1 MNKEEFVQDC
11 IKRVKDARIDDQ
23 YLSYIGFDTSKNKG
37 CCPVHGGNNKNG
49 FSYTDK
55 KGYRQY
61 SCWTQGCIGTGVD
74 IIHLCKEKENLSN
87 EYEAAKYLANMFN
100 IELPKIKRSKED
112 IEKFKEAKRQQQIQN
127 KNKFKI
133 DRAIAD
139 AETIDRKF
147 LISGLNAENT
157 ADMEIINHADYKANE
172 KCYIDKYISEE
183 NLSIVNLLLDNRNSL
198 LVAPPGS
205 GKSTAVIENCKRFNI
220 KSIFILPLASNVEQ
234 IMNDKNVYGAY
245 DNLDLTEALEK
256 SENIVVCTWDKLQ
269 QLKNYDISEY
279 KIILDEVHQIYTD
292 LYREKAIDNMLS
304 IINRAKSRL
313 DVTATPT
320 MLDFSE
326 YEHIVEFVPKNKTN
340 KDIKLYDNV
349 DTKTILD
356 IVNNPKNKSMVLI
369 NNKTI
374 LNMLADS
381 TTQKH
386 EVINADTKNSSK
398 LYELLMKDSTMGD
411 YRTLY
416 HTTTL
421 LASYN
426 IKDTD
431 ITDIII
437 VADRELKNISSI
449 IQDIA
454 RPREVDNIRVHI
466 FGKYKEEC
474 TTVSVNWL
482 IQKEQLKWQKI
493 ADLYNESIYDEFTT
507 FKLDVNASAPGGSY
521 IYYDNELNKY
531 MIDKV
536 KIRAEIYRQ
545 YYNSRSIENFA
556 VLLSEYLDLEADTIE
571 FISGVQ
577 EQQVKL
583 IKESSKASK
592 EAKKEAIEELEKY
605 KDKLV
610 GYKDIVK
617 GNVNYKLYN
626 YMRDNE
632 LNEDE
637 LLEEYNN
644 NNIAVSIA
652 KVPDTVDLYSE
663 YVLDYNYS
671 YELAWELAKMHHN
684 TRTHKFI
691 NPVKNIIYR
700 EIRNKYPGEIIDT
713 IDNRVYDY
721 IVENIKPG
729 MKYTTDHI
737 ELLSLDLINK
747 FKDDRKYNITNTRKL
762 LNEIFNITNKPYA
775 KGTIISPVNINFYI
789 NKEFTTEIFEKLTRV
804 YTIENL
810 ISIDDI
816 KKELHLS
823 SSDKSI
829 EFTIDKKIKKIIS
842 EYEAN
847 KQIEQDLIKE
857 IFNVC

>member
-74 IIHLCKEKENLSN
+74 IIHLCKVKENLSN

-147 LISGLNAENT
+147 LLAGLNAENT
-157 ADMEIINHADYKANE
+157 ANMEIINHADYKANE
-172 KCYIDKYISEE
+172 KYYIGKYIREE
-183 NLSIVNLLLDNRNSL
+183 RLSIVNLLLDNRDSL
-198 LVAPPGS
+198 LIAPPGS
-205 GKSTAVIENCKRFNI
+205 GKTYEIIQTCKRFNI
-220 KSIFILPLASNVEQ
+220 KSIFVLPLASNVEQ
-234 IMNDKNVYGAY
+234 TANTYDLYCAY
-245 DNLDLTEALEK
+245 DKLDLTEALEK

-269 QLKNYDISEY
+269 QLKDYDISEY

-292 LYREKAIDNMLS
+292 LYREKAIDNMLN

-326 YEHIVEFVPKNKTN
+326 YEHIVEFIPKNKTN

-356 IVNNPKNKSMVLI
+356 IVNNPENKSMVLI

-381 TTQKH
+381 TTQKYD
-386 EVINADTKNSSK
+386 VISADTKYSSK
-398 LYELLMKDSTMGD
+398 LYKLLMENSTMGD

-426 IKDTD
+426 INDSD
-431 ITDIII
+431 ITDVIV

-454 RPREVDNIRVHI
+454 RPRKVKNIRVHI

-474 TTVSVNWL
+474 NTVEMKWL
-482 IQKEQLKWQKI
+482 IAKDILAWQKR
-493 ADLYNESIYDEFTT
+493 ADFYNETIVDSEFTT
-507 FKLDVNASAPGGSY
+507 TKIEVTAGAAANSF
-521 IYYDNELNKY
+521 IYYDKDLNKY
-531 MIDKV
+531 MVDKV
-536 KIRAEIYRQ
+536 KIRAEIYNQ
-545 YYNSRSIENFA
+545 YYSSRSIENFA
-556 VLLSEYLDLEADTIE
+556 VLLSEYLDLETDTIE
-571 FISGVQ
+571 IVKGIQ
-577 EQQVKL
+577 EQQTEL
-583 IKESSKASK
+583 IKESAKASK

-626 YMRDNE
+626 YMRDNK

-644 NNIAVSIA
+644 NDIAVSIA

-747 FKDDRKYNITNTRKL
+747 FKDDKKYNVTNTRKL
-762 LNEIFNITNKPYA
+762 LNEIFS
-775 KGTIISPVNINFYI
+775 ISSKLFIYIKIN
-789 NKEFTTEIFEKLTRV
+789 V
-804 YTIENL
+804 YW
-810 ISIDDI
+810 
-816 KKELHLS
+816 
-823 SSDKSI
+823 
-829 EFTIDKKIKKIIS
+829 
-842 EYEAN
+842 
-847 KQIEQDLIKE
+847 
-857 IFNVC
+857 